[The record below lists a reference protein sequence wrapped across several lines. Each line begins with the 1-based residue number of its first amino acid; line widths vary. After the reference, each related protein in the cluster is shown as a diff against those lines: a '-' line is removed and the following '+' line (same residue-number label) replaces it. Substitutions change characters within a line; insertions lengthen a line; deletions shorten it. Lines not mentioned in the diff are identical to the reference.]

1 MSFLNNDFNIL
12 DIENKTNTRTQLSN
26 SSYKKYAK
34 ILNNLLGIKSRSDY
48 AIFTR
53 LNSLNVDLLNL
64 VKFEDINKIYS
75 KNQFKIKL
83 EKKIV
88 RMNKNSSSMRIDDE
102 TLFINKWKRYIKEV
116 NETFMQT
123 NMWPLFVGTYFLK
136 GKIGEKQIY
145 APLVLKEIEISIE
158 DNEVYLIS
166 RNSSISLNEKLIFLL
181 EEFQGITIPNIKSE
195 IEKASIDDIASELN
209 KYLRNVVEFE
219 YFEMSEKFKELSP
232 YEVNNNRIIRTSG
245 IVLLFAQPLGGILRN
260 VVVDLIKE
268 DKMKNLININ
278 LDNSLASDEQSI
290 RNIVYKPK
298 SIARICPTDPSQENA
313 IISSLKDHTIIIGPP
328 GTGKSQTIA
337 NILVN
342 IIKENKKA
350 LFISQKRIALEVV
363 LERMK
368 SLQYFTLQLVEQKSK
383 SSNLEK
389 NIFYEYMNNFFNM
402 IRNVNI
408 NSKIVNLNV
417 NEKDI
422 NLKPLVSYKK
432 LEYWK
437 TKDLQNNLSQYDV
450 DLFCKMK
457 SENIKINSN
466 LFKDLNNCFSTF
478 KQISRF
484 DEIEKIIDLKEKR
497 IKDFA
502 NKLNVIPK
510 FQFLGIKKY
519 DKSFKKFFRV
529 NLDLLNII
537 DLYNLNKN
545 LIMNLRDYVK
555 YDNILK
561 LDSFYELH
569 SDEIPKNNSFFSNEK
584 QIAEMVALRAQSTY
598 RKIHSQDPTWSK
610 KFKGRI
616 ERKFAQPNKFINIFK
631 KELKQLF
638 NIYVSTPEALSS
650 FIDFKK
656 DRFDYVIFD
665 EASQIFLEKAI
676 PYISIADKVIVAG
689 DDQQMQPSNWFGN
702 RMDVD
707 EEDKEEENIDSL
719 LTYAIE
725 QGIKKEMLELNYRS
739 ASAILTTFS
748 SKEFYESNLKTLDS
762 NDGIT
767 RNPIEII
774 NVNGKWE
781 NNKNE
786 VEAKKAI
793 EILKNNVNKY
803 SKIILL
809 TLNKQQMDLI
819 NLILSLEEPSIYNKI
834 MNGEIVLKNLE
845 NIQGDEA
852 DLVIVSIGYTKDTA
866 LSMTYVGRPGGRNAL
881 NVAITRAKEKMIIVK
896 SISSSEIQTK
906 SEMNKDLRTFKN
918 WIEFLE
924 LSEQDQKLY
933 SIKDESNIQSIESN
947 FENEVVNWLKTKKF
961 KKQLK
966 LVLQY
971 PIGSY
976 RIDVALLD
984 SQTDKFVLGIEVDG
998 FLYHSTIKQRYND
1011 LVRQNFIEAKGYKL
1025 IRISELLWKTNKE
1038 KIWKLIDSNI

>member
-1 MSFLNNDFNIL
+1 MLFSNEDFKIL
-12 DIENKTNTRTQLSN
+12 DLENKTNTRTQLSN

-48 AIFTR
+48 AVFTK
-53 LNSLNVDLLNL
+53 LNSLNIDLLKL
-64 VKFEDINKIYS
+64 IKFEDINKIYS

-88 RMNKNSSSMRIDDE
+88 RTNKNLSSTGIDDE
-102 TLFINKWKRYIKEV
+102 ALFINKWKRYIKEV
-116 NETFMQT
+116 NETFLQT
-123 NMWPLFVGTYFLK
+123 NMWPLFIGTYFLK
-136 GKIGEKQIY
+136 GKLGEKQIY
-145 APLVLKEIEISIE
+145 APLVLKEIEIVVENNDI
-158 DNEVYLIS
+158 YLIS
-166 RNSSISLNEKLIFLL
+166 RNSSVSLNEKLIFVL
-181 EEFQGITIPNIKSE
+181 EEFQGIIIPNIKPE
-195 IEKASIDDIASELN
+195 IEKASIDDVVSELN
-209 KYLRNVVEFE
+209 KYLKNVIDFE
-219 YFEMSEKFKELSP
+219 YFEITKKFQELSP
-232 YEVNNNRIIRTSG
+232 YEVNNNKIIRTSG

-278 LDNSLASDEQSI
+278 LDRSLASDEQSI
-290 RNIVYKPK
+290 KNIVYDPKP
-298 SIARICPTDPSQENA
+298 IVRICPTDPSQENA
-313 IISSLKDHTIIIGPP
+313 IISSLEDHTIIIGPP

-337 NILVN
+337 NILAN

-363 LERMK
+363 LERMR
-368 SLQYFTLQLVEQKSK
+368 SLQYFTLQLVEHKSK

-389 NIFYEYMNNFFNM
+389 SIFYEYMTNFFNM

-408 NSKIVNLNV
+408 NSKTNEEDIKKNV
-417 NEKDI
+417 
-422 NLKPLVSYKK
+422 NLKPLVSYEK

-437 TKDLQNNLSQYDV
+437 TKDIQNNLNQYDV
-450 DLFCKMK
+450 DLFCRMK
-457 SENIKINSN
+457 NENIKINSN
-466 LFKDLNNCFSTF
+466 LFKSLSNSFSTF

-484 DEIEKIIDLKEKR
+484 DEIEKILNLKEKKL
-497 IKDFA
+497 KDFA
-502 NKLNVIPK
+502 YRLSVTPK

-519 DKSFKKFFRV
+519 DKSFKKFFSA
-529 NLDLLNII
+529 NLDLLNIM
-537 DLYNLNKN
+537 DFYNLNKD
-545 LIMNLRDYVK
+545 LVISLKDYVK

-561 LDSFYELH
+561 LDNIYELH
-569 SDEIPKNNSFFSNEK
+569 SDEIPKSNSFFSNEK
-584 QIAEMVALRAQSTY
+584 QIAEIASLRAQNVY

-616 ERKFAQPNKFINIFK
+616 ERRFAQPNKFINIFK

-650 FIDFKK
+650 FIDFKN
-656 DRFDYVIFD
+656 DHFDYVIFD

-702 RMDVD
+702 RADVD
-707 EEDKEEENIDSL
+707 ENDKEEENIDSL

-739 ASAILTTFS
+739 IAAVLTTFS
-748 SKEFYESNLKTLDS
+748 SKEFYESNLKTLDN
-762 NDGIT
+762 NDSIIK
-767 RNPIEII
+767 NPIEII
-774 NVNGKWE
+774 NVKGEWA
-781 NNKNE
+781 NNRNE

-793 EILKNNVNKY
+793 EILKENIDKY

-819 NLILSLEEPSIYNKI
+819 NLILSLEEPLIYNKVI
-834 MNGEIVLKNLE
+834 DGEIVLKNLE

-852 DLVIVSIGYTKDTA
+852 DLVIISIAYTKDAA

-881 NVAITRAKEKMIIVK
+881 NVAITRAKEKMIVIK

-924 LSEQDQKLY
+924 LNEQDKKLY
-933 SIKDESNIQSIESN
+933 SIKDESNIQLIESN
-947 FENEVVNWLKTKKF
+947 FENEVVNWLKTKRF
-961 KKQLK
+961 RKQLK

-984 SQTDKFVLGIEVDG
+984 SQTDKFILGIEVDG
-998 FLYHSTIKQRYND
+998 FLYHSTIKHRYND

-1025 IRISELLWKTNKE
+1025 IRISELLWKTNKD
-1038 KIWKLIDSNI
+1038 KIWELIDSNL